1 MFEAACMTLPDAEY
15 MHRALALA
23 EQGQALGEIPVGAV
37 MVRDGEIIGEGF
49 NQPISGNDPTLHAE
63 IVALRFAAAR
73 IGNYRL
79 PGATIFVTLEPC
91 AMCAGALV
99 HARIERLVFAASDPK
114 TGAAGSVLQ
123 VADTDKLNHRMK
135 CESGLLGEES
145 SALLKEFFL
154 ARRQSG

>member
-1 MFEAACMTLPDAEY
+1 MTLPDAEY